1 MHCCFIQ
8 LLAGAASWIATAH
21 QAAGQKACHICFPV
35 QHTML
40 ACGDA
45 AAAPQLLVSALQ
57 EVHLEHTLK
66 QIFDQHT
73 LIMGPS

>member
-1 MHCCFIQ
+1 MHCCFNQ
-8 LLAGAASWIATAH
+8 LLGGAASWIASAH

-45 AAAPQLLVSALQ
+45 AAAPQLQALQ

-66 QIFDQHT
+66 QTFDQHT
-73 LIMGPS
+73 LIMGSS